1 MCLLVVCKPNAIPKR
16 EELTEGACSNP
27 HGFGFAMIIDGK
39 IFRYRTMSARKAV
52 SKFIHMRQQYPQ
64 GYAIWHARYA
74 THGVRNEDNCHP
86 FQVGDD
92 TDTVL
97 AHNGVLDTFI
107 GKDDKRSDTRIFAED
122 TLPKLGGVRALED
135 ENLYRMIEGWASG
148 SKIAVLTTNPNAQY
162 QLYLINEKLGH
173 WDDNDVW
180 WSNSSYKRTTYTTK
194 TYYAPAP
201 TPQASTTKSIDYDYE
216 QAYYSEI
223 LEHGS
228 LSKDNDYLIIDTCP
242 TCEALIDIER
252 SAEYCQYCDT
262 CMSCW
267 ATWQD
272 CMCYTPHS
280 ARTKSKYD
288 DFDNQWVRVYNKDY
302 QELPY

>member
-16 EELTEGACSNP
+16 EELTEGACANP
-27 HGFGFAMIIDGK
+27 HGYGFAMIIDGK
-39 IFRYRTMSARKAV
+39 IFRYRTMSAKKAV
-52 SKFIHMRQQYPQ
+52 NKFIHMRQQYPK

-122 TLPKLGGVRALED
+122 TLPKLGGVCALED
-135 ENLYRMIEGWASG
+135 ENLYRMVEGWASG
-148 SKIAVLTTNPNAQY
+148 SKIAVLTTNPQAQY
-162 QLYLINEKLGH
+162 QLYLINERLGT
-173 WDDNDVW
+173 WDDNGVW
-180 WSNSSYKRTTYTTK
+180 WSNSSYKRSTYSLK
-194 TYYAPAP
+194 TYYSPAP
-201 TPQASTTKSIDYDYE
+201 TLTTSPTNEADYVLEQEYYNELLLNADEETPVIDM
-216 QAYYSEI
+216 
-223 LEHGS
+223 
-228 LSKDNDYLIIDTCP
+228 CP
-242 TCEALIDIER
+242 SCEALVDIDR

-267 ATWQD
+267 STWQD
-272 CMCYTPHS
+272 CMCYTPAS
-280 ARTKSKYD
+280 ARQKD
-288 DFDNQWVRVYNKDY
+288 NDFDNQWVRVYNKY
-302 QELPY
+302 NTTENLNLIY